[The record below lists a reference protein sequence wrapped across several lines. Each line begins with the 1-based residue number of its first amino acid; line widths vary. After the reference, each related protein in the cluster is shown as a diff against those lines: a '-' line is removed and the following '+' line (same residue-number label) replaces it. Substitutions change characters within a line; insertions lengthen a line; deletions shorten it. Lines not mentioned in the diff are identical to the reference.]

1 MRIRDWSSD
10 VCSSD
15 LQMRAGEGTSGVGLI
30 VAAICHVAIRMMRRP
45 KVMANHFTHHRG
57 PRRWELRAV
66 RMACVSVGTVAV
78 MSTLLRRG
86 RPGEEAALDG
96 AEQDVHEQAEDSCH
110 DDRGVEG
117 EHVVALRAGGGEDA
131 ADSAGSA
138 DAEFGGEIGR
148 AHV

>member
-1 MRIRDWSSD
+1 
-10 VCSSD
+10 
-15 LQMRAGEGTSGVGLI
+15 
-30 VAAICHVAIRMMRRP
+30 MMRRP

-117 EHVVALRAGGGEDA
+117 ENVVALRPGGGEDA
-131 ADSAGSA
+131 ADYADSAAAEAGD
-138 DAEFGGEIGR
+138 DAETEGDRGRDAGGRTGR
-148 AHV
+148 ENESRGGKGCERR